1 MHTLIYATNKSP
13 VGITTDTCDTHL
25 VADAKNG
32 DHQAFAELCRRHSRR
47 TLRMIQRITRN
58 IADAED
64 TLQESLLKAYTHIGE
79 FDGRSAFSSWLTRIA
94 INNAL
99 MLLRKRRS
107 QPVYSCETDPQA
119 EDFKFPEATETSR
132 NPEESCIQNALEND
146 LAKAIRYLPPGLRD
160 VVQHHY
166 REHASVAQTAK
177 TLGISESAVKSR
189 LFRARSRIRTHLEKT
204 EYPLRGIASGTPT
217 GSQLMLAPLERRR
230 SGGTGIMD
238 SSRSSSIWRR
248 ARLAASIH
256 LSRMPSPSTDK

>member
-1 MHTLIYATNKSP
+1 MHMLTYAAKESP
-13 VGITTDTCDTHL
+13 VGITTDNCDTHL
-25 VADAKNG
+25 VAAAKNG
-32 DHQAFAELCRRHSRR
+32 DHQAYAELCRRHSQR
-47 TLRMIQRITRN
+47 TLRTVLRITRN

-64 TLQESLLKAYTHIGE
+64 TLQEALLKAYTHIGE

-94 INNAL
+94 INAAL

-107 QPVYSCETDPQA
+107 QPVFSCETDPQA
-119 EDFKFPEATETSR
+119 EDFKFPEPTETSR

-189 LFRARSRIRTHLEKT
+189 LFRARMKIRRHLDKNKC
-204 EYPLRGIASGTPT
+204 L
-217 GSQLMLAPLERRR
+217 
-230 SGGTGIMD
+230 
-238 SSRSSSIWRR
+238 RR
-248 ARLAASIH
+248 AIESRAATGFQL
-256 LSRMPSPSTDK
+256 LSAFSRQDSPER